1 MTATAD
7 PAAEVGQS
15 PTPVGEMPIV
25 LPGRGLGDR
34 LSDLF
39 WRWPGLPVLLLL
51 TLPMIWL
58 GVVYLGALSAML
70 LQSFYSID
78 EFSGVV
84 IREFT
89 LKTYLELLKPANF
102 DIILRTVLM
111 AGAVT
116 LGAAIVAFPIA
127 YFGARYARGRWK
139 ALFYLGVMLPLW
151 SSYLVKIYAWK
162 LILAREGIVHWVA
175 EGAGLSAILNAI
187 LALPVIG
194 GTSLSTSYI
203 GTWLVFLYIWL
214 PYMILPIQAALER
227 VPQSMLEASADLGAS
242 RLQTFRTVILPL
254 ALPGVVA
261 GSIFTFSLTLGDYIV
276 PQIVGSSRRFIGQ
289 AVYQLQ
295 GTAGNIPLAAA
306 FAVVPILIM
315 LVYLWIAKR
324 KGAFDAL

>member
-1 MTATAD
+1 
-7 PAAEVGQS
+7 VF
-15 PTPVGEMPIV
+15 
-25 LPGRGLGDR
+25 PGRGFGDR
-34 LSDLF
+34 VSDLF
-39 WRWPGLPVLLLL
+39 WRWPRLPVLLLL
-51 TLPMIWL
+51 ALPLIWL
-58 GVVYLGALSAML
+58 GVVYLGALAAML
-70 LQSFYSID
+70 VQSFYSID

-116 LGAAIVAFPIA
+116 LGAAIIAFPIA
-127 YFGARYARGRWK
+127 YFAARYARGRWK
-139 ALFYLGVMLPLW
+139 AVFYLAVMLPLW
-151 SSYLVKIYAWK
+151 SSYLVKVYAWK
-162 LILAREGIVHWVA
+162 LILAREGIVHWA
-175 EGAGLSAILNAI
+175 ADGIGASAVLNAI

-227 VPQSMLEASADLGAS
+227 VPQSLLEASSDLGAS
-242 RLQTFRTVILPL
+242 RLQTFRTVVLPL

-315 LVYLWIAKR
+315 LVYLWIARR